1 MLPTNLIATRMK
13 LMILQWESQ
22 GQEELHLVDSI
33 ELNTKHYVDV
43 LSKAVDKIMPQPSTD
58 VR

>member
-22 GQEELHLVDSI
+22 GQEELHLVGSI

>member
-1 MLPTNLIATRMK
+1 MLPTNLIATSMK

-33 ELNTKHYVDV
+33 KLNTKHYVDV
-43 LSKAVDKIMPQPSTD
+43 LSKAVDKVMPQPSTD